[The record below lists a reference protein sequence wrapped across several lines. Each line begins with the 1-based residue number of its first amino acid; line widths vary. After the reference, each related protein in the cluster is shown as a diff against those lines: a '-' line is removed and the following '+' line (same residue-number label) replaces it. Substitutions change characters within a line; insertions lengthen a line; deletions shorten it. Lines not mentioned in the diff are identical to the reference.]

1 MPRWRRVLLGAI
13 LGAIIGA
20 VIIAVWAL
28 VPYPQSIAH
37 GGVGQQD
44 SGAIATGIVVLV
56 LIPAGAIIG
65 CIVGAAIGL
74 ILHKNQSSN

>member
-13 LGAIIGA
+13 LGAMIGA
-20 VIIAVWAL
+20 VIIAVWTL

-44 SGAIATGIVVLV
+44 SGAITTGIVIVV
-56 LIPAGAIIG
+56 LIPAGAIVG

-74 ILHKNQSSN
+74 FSHKNKSSN